1 MHPLLLSALIQ
12 IESHGNDLARGRHG
26 ELGALQIKPI
36 MVRDVNRLMGTH
48 YAHAQVTNRA
58 VAKFIAH
65 AYLSHYGKHLSDESL
80 ARIWQA
86 RHARIRT
93 SNRQAILDSCDSKR
107 TPDFPK
113 MKLTIQSKQ
122 NAQTIV
128 DLFNAI
134 LTGEE
139 SESGATPLSI
149 YDDNKHICSLVA
161 KDGTQILELII
172 EREDGDK
179 LCPGTP
185 DSEVL

>member
-1 MHPLLLSALIQ
+1 
-12 IESHGNDLARGRHG
+12 
-26 ELGALQIKPI
+26 
-36 MVRDVNRLMGTH
+36 
-48 YAHAQVTNRA
+48 
-58 VAKFIAH
+58 
-65 AYLSHYGKHLSDESL
+65 
-80 ARIWQA
+80 
-86 RHARIRT
+86 
-93 SNRQAILDSCDSKR
+93 
-107 TPDFPK
+107 
-113 MKLTIQSKQ
+113 MKLTIQSKA

-139 SESGATPLSI
+139 QESGATPLSI
-149 YDDNKHICSLVA
+149 YDDDKHICSLVA